1 MTTIEGMC
9 NQALDLIGYTRHI
22 GNIYEGTKA
31 SRIALDVWSETRDAL
46 LQTMRPDWARQ
57 DVRLTLRKSAPAI
70 VNGVADYTGVT
81 WNDATHPAFPWL
93 YEYTYP
99 ANCIEPL
106 QIKGS
111 IRFLPAWRPRSK
123 TFRVRSIANIMVILT
138 NQADAILVCV
148 AKVTDP
154 NLWHEEFIEAMI
166 QILARKFEAELA
178 PQRRAARQQQEQQQS
193 NANNS
198 G

>member
-9 NQALDLIGYTRHI
+9 NQALDLVGYTRHI

-31 SRIALDVWSETRDAL
+31 ARIALDIWSETRDAL

-57 DVRLTLRKSAPAI
+57 DIRLTLNKSAPAI
-70 VNGVADYTGVT
+70 VNGMADYTGVT
-81 WNDATHPAFPWL
+81 WTDGAHPALPWL
-93 YEYTYP
+93 YEYAYP
-99 ANCIEPL
+99 TNCIEPL
-106 QIKGS
+106 QIKGE
-111 IRFLPAWRPRSK
+111 IRFLPRWRPRAN
-123 TFRVRSIANIMVILT
+123 TFRVRSLGGSMVILS
-138 NQADAILVCV
+138 NQAAAILVCV

-178 PQRRAARQQQEQQQS
+178 PQRRAARQQQEQQQQ

>member
-1 MTTIEGMC
+1 MTTIEGIC
-9 NQALDLIGYTRHI
+9 NQALDVIGYTRHI

-31 SRIALDVWSETRDAL
+31 SRVALDIWSETRDAL
-46 LQTMRPDWARQ
+46 LQTMRPDWSRQ
-57 DVRLTLRKSAPAI
+57 DIRLTLRKAAPNI
-70 VNGVADYTGVT
+70 VNGMADYTGVP
-81 WNDATHPAFPWL
+81 WVEATHPALPWL
-93 YEYTYP
+93 YEYVYP
-99 ANCIEPL
+99 TNCIEPL
-106 QIKGS
+106 QIKNDTL
-111 IRFLPAWRPRSK
+111 FLPVWRPQPK
-123 TFRVRSIANIMVILT
+123 TFRVRSITGTMVILT
-138 NQADAILVCV
+138 NAVSAILVCV

-178 PQRRAARQQQEQQQS
+178 PQRRAARQQQEQQQQ